1 MPRHLRQPREDLP
14 QTGRF
19 VLGVPRRSGGRP
31 ERDPV
36 PVEASCGMG
45 AAATRYLLERRVR
58 VIGADVWSWDA
69 PFVYT
74 ARRYAARRDP
84 RLISA

>member
-1 MPRHLRQPREDLP
+1 
-14 QTGRF
+14 
-19 VLGVPRRSGGRP
+19 
-31 ERDPV
+31 
-36 PVEASCGMG
+36 MG